1 MREGRG
7 ERRGGRERREER
19 VKGERVKGERR
30 KRVKRERELEKI
42 VSDKNDVKTKIVN
55 QHTHT
60 EK

>member
-7 ERRGGRERREER
+7 ERRGGRERRE
-19 VKGERVKGERR
+19 ERVKGERR